1 MLKGTG
7 HGPLPP
13 LLEQYVRLRDAYP
26 DYLLFFQ
33 VGEFYETFGEDAERF
48 SRALGLTLTHKTSKD
63 FSTPMA
69 GVPMRAVDAHIERLL
84 ALGFRVAVADQVE
97 DPATAQG
104 LVDRE
109 VVQLITPGT
118 IQSEALL
125 RGEDNWLAGVASG
138 DGYGL
143 ALLDVSTGEFRCC
156 QVSSRGALYDE
167 LARYRP
173 SEVLLAPELSGNQAF
188 SSEFGQRFRS
198 MRSSAS
204 FEPQDCLQMLEKQ
217 FGGLPAGLE
226 PEAILRAC
234 GAVLGYA
241 AQVNPEQQ
249 HLSGGKGTLAA
260 VRRLLRYDPGSHMR
274 LDETAIRAL
283 EVFETISPTAPE
295 NATLFAALNETRT
308 APGRRCLK
316 AWLRAPLLD
325 AARIT
330 ERLEAVEALYRD
342 APTRHKIRSSL
353 YRAHDLERLAA
364 RVANA
369 RANARDLNALGRT
382 LEIVPEVRDCIAN
395 LEPRLL
401 RDLAARLDAV
411 PEAGDL
417 VRAAL
422 QESLPLRLTDGG
434 LVRDG
439 FDADL
444 DAHRAKALEGRTW
457 IAQLEET
464 ERARTGISGL
474 KVGYNNVFGYFLEV
488 TNPHLARVPEDYKQI
503 ATLKDRSRYTRPDL
517 REREREVLHFEDRA
531 SKREYTV
538 FLELREN
545 LAIYT
550 ERLQLLAAALAELDV
565 IASLAEIAA
574 ERGYVRPEILEDGV
588 LEIEQA
594 RHPVVELALKNPL
607 ESQGDGEG
615 QKAKGE
621 GKSSSLRF
629 VPNDIRIADSN
640 RITLITG
647 PNMSGK
653 STYLRQTALIALMAQ
668 IGSFVPAKRARTRVF
683 DRIYTRV
690 GSSDDLAGGASTF
703 MVEMRELATILHG
716 ATERSLVILDEVGRG
731 TSTFDGLAIAQAAC
745 EFLHQT
751 RAVTL
756 YATHYFELTTLEGK
770 LSGVA
775 NLHVAAQEEAVG
787 GLRFYH
793 QVMPGPASKSYGVQV
808 ARLAGLPPEAV
819 SRAEALLA
827 GFEANSAD
835 KASNVAKALLALD
848 LSRLTPLQ
856 ALQKLEELQSDLR
869 V

>member
-7 HGPLPP
+7 SGPLPP
-13 LLEQYVRLRDAYP
+13 LLEQYVKLRDVYP

-84 ALGFRVAVADQVE
+84 ALGFRVAVADQVS

-104 LVDRE
+104 LVERE

-204 FEPQDCLQMLEKQ
+204 FEPQDCLQMLEQQ
-217 FGGLPAGLE
+217 FGGVPAGLDS
-226 PEAILRAC
+226 EAILRAC

-241 AQVNPEQQ
+241 AQVNPEHQ
-249 HLSGGKGTLAA
+249 HLMGGQGTLAA
-260 VRRLLRYDPGSHMR
+260 VRRLLRYDPGSQMR

-283 EVFETISPTAPE
+283 EVFEPISPTAPE

-325 AARIT
+325 AARIS
-330 ERLEAVEALYRD
+330 ERLEAVEALFRD

-382 LEIVPEVRDCIAN
+382 LEIVPEVRECIAN

-422 QESLPLRLTDGG
+422 QESPPLRLTDGG

-444 DAHRAKALEGRTW
+444 DAHRARALEGRTW

-474 KVGYNNVFGYFLEV
+474 KVGYNNVFGYYLEV
-488 TNPHLARVPEDYKQI
+488 TNPHLSRVPEDYKQI

-574 ERGYVRPEILEDGV
+574 ERGYVRPEILEDGT

-594 RHPVVELALKNPL
+594 RHPVVELALKNQILNNPL
-607 ESQGDGEG
+607 EPEANVS
-615 QKAKGE
+615 
-621 GKSSSLRF
+621 RF

-653 STYLRQTALIALMAQ
+653 STYLRQTALIVLMAQ

-751 RAVTL
+751 RAATL

-808 ARLAGLPPEAV
+808 ARLAGLPPQAI

-869 V
+869 G

>member
-7 HGPLPP
+7 SGPLPP
-13 LLEQYVRLRDAYP
+13 LLEQYVKLRDAYP

-118 IQSEALL
+118 IQSEVLL

-173 SEVLLAPELSGNQAF
+173 SEVLLAPELSSNQAF
-188 SSEFGQRFRS
+188 SAEFGQRFRS

-204 FEPQDCLQMLEKQ
+204 FEPEVCVQMLEKQ
-217 FGGLPAGLE
+217 FGSLPAGLE

-241 AQVNPEQQ
+241 AQVNPEQNAQ
-249 HLSGGKGTLAA
+249 GTLAA

-283 EVFETISPTAPE
+283 EVFEPISPTAPD

-330 ERLEAVEALYRD
+330 DRLEAVEALYRD

-382 LEIVPEVRDCIAN
+382 LEIVPEVRECIATF
-395 LEPRLL
+395 EPRLL
-401 RDLAARLDAV
+401 RDLAARLDPV

-422 QESLPLRLTDGG
+422 QESPPLRLTDGG

-439 FDADL
+439 FDAEL

-474 KVGYNNVFGYFLEV
+474 KVGYNNVFGYYLEV
-488 TNPHLARVPEDYKQI
+488 TNPHLSRVPEDYKQI

-538 FLELREN
+538 FLELREG
-545 LAIYT
+545 LASFT

-565 IASLAEIAA
+565 ISSLAEIAA
-574 ERGYVRPEILEDGV
+574 ERGYIRPEMLEDGV

-594 RHPVVELALKNPL
+594 RHPVVELALKNL
-607 ESQGDGEG
+607 LVTQGDGEG
-615 QKAKGE
+615 QKAKAE
-621 GKSSSLRF
+621 GKSLSLGF

-653 STYLRQTALIALMAQ
+653 STYLRQTALIVLMAQ

-716 ATERSLVILDEVGRG
+716 ASERSLVILDEVGRG

-751 RAVTL
+751 RAATL

-770 LSGVA
+770 LPGVA
-775 NLHVAAQEEAVG
+775 NLHVAAQEEAIG

-835 KASNVAKALLALD
+835 KANNVAKALLALD

-856 ALQKLEELQSDLR
+856 ALQKLEELRSNL
-869 V
+869 